1 MTRKEYR
8 QLIKKYKQAA
18 KEKYKKLTLERR
30 KRLKLPIS
38 EQIELLKKD
47 RKQRKAWK
55 RRIRSIEDTA
65 ERRSQKKGYRK
76 FRRLQHRKYKIAI
89 IVAVVLFVGYWCG
102 VWYYTATR
110 PLTPAQQSARAQS
123 EAVARKAMDE
133 GMVLLRNENQ
143 TLPLKQKRV
152 SVFGVG
158 SVRPVYGGGGAGG
171 IAAGSSDSLYTAFDQ
186 SGIQYSKP
194 LYNLY
199 SNYAA
204 TGKASTAEY
213 KQLGKS
219 LLDTLL
225 PSISGFLQ
233 STPKEMPASELSDD
247 VMNQAAAA
255 SDTAIY
261 VLPRTGT
268 ETIDLKVDELR
279 LSDNERQTLQK
290 LDKAF
295 KHIVVI
301 ANTTNTMELGFV
313 EEFSHID
320 SVLWVGA
327 PGELGFRS
335 VANALTGE
343 VTPSGKL
350 TDTYT
355 YNLESNPAV
364 VNTGNFQYRD
374 KDGNAV
380 RRYFENNQESI
391 YVGYR
396 YYEIFLSEEEYA
408 KTVQYPFGYGLSY
421 TTFNWSVQ
429 STKADAHEIT
439 ATIKVTNTGA
449 YAGKDVV
456 ELYYTSPFTQGAID
470 KSTIAL
476 GGFAK
481 TKQLQPGE
489 SDTVTVTFST
499 DSMAS
504 YDDQTARSWVLDKGD
519 YLIKVGHDVHHIMH
533 TFTYTQPSTKVIKT
547 DNTTGA
553 TVTNQFDDVR
563 GDITYLSR
571 SNPTDTMPTKPS
583 DKDYILP
590 DSVVQADYR
599 HIVKNQNI
607 PTTGAKNNILL
618 KDLKDLSYDDAK
630 WQAFLDQLTDKEL
643 VSLAGNGGY
652 WTIPIKRLGIPKTT
666 MYDGPASIRSF
677 LGAWSTVAY
686 PVPVVY
692 ASTWNTPLVEE
703 IGAAMGNEAKSFNV
717 DAVYAPSLNMHRSP
731 LGGRNFEYFS
741 EDPLVA
747 GKMGAAYT
755 RGIQSTGRVAVMKHF
770 VANDQE
776 TNRANYGLYVWTTE
790 QSLREIY
797 LKPFELAVKEGGAHG
812 AMSAFNRVGTTWA
825 GGSKALLTNVLRDEW
840 GFKGF
845 VITDA
850 GVAGQGDHFDAL
862 QATEAGNDLM
872 LAFLIDTPG
881 DNTYE
886 KQLKQ
891 YLKEDRAGTLVA
903 LRSAAHNI
911 CYYILQ
917 TDKLE

>member
-1 MTRKEYR
+1 MVKRYKTEA
-8 QLIKKYKQAA
+8 KK
-18 KEKYKKLTLERR
+18 KYKKLKQTQR
-30 KRLKLPIS
+30 KRLKLPLS
-38 EQIELLKKD
+38 RQIELLKKD
-47 RKQRKAWK
+47 RQQRKAWK
-55 RRIRSIEDTA
+55 RRITSVEDKQ
-65 ERRSQKKGYRK
+65 ERKAQKKGYKK
-76 FRRLQHRKYKIAI
+76 FRKLQHRKYKIAI
-89 IVAVVLFVGYWCG
+89 AVILVLFVGYWG
-102 VWYYTATR
+102 GKWYYTATR
-110 PLTPAQQSARAQS
+110 PLTAAQQAARSQS
-123 EAVARKAMDE
+123 EIVARKTMDE

-143 TLPLKQKRV
+143 TLPLKQKQV

-171 IAAGSSDSLYTAFDQ
+171 IASGSTNSLYAALDKA
-186 SGIQYSKP
+186 GIQYDKT

-204 TGKASTAEY
+204 TGKASTKEY
-213 KQLGKS
+213 KQPGKS

-225 PSISGFLQ
+225 PSIAGFLQ
-233 STPKEMPASELSDD
+233 STPKEMSASELSDD
-247 VMNQAAAA
+247 IISQASAN
-255 SDTAIY
+255 SDTAMY
-261 VLPRTGT
+261 VLPRAGM
-268 ETIDLKVDELR
+268 EAIDFKVDELR
-279 LSDNERQTLQK
+279 LSDNERKTLER

-295 KHIVVI
+295 KHIILIV
-301 ANTTNTMELGFV
+301 NTTNTMELGFV
-313 EEFSHID
+313 EDFAHID

-327 PGELGFRS
+327 PGELGTHS
-335 VANALTGE
+335 IAKALKGE

-355 YNLESNPAV
+355 YNIESNPAV
-364 VNTGNFQYRD
+364 ANTGNFQYHD
-374 KDGNAV
+374 KDGSLV

-396 YYEIFLSEEEYA
+396 YYETFLSNEDYK

-421 TTFNWSVQ
+421 TSFNWTVQ
-429 STKADAHEIT
+429 STKADSKEIT
-439 ATIKVTNTGA
+439 ATVKVTNTGS

-456 ELYYTSPFTQGAID
+456 ELYYTPPFTQGGLEKSAIE
-470 KSTIAL
+470 L

-481 TKQLQPGE
+481 TKLLQPGE
-489 SDTVTVTFST
+489 SDVLTITFST

-504 YDDQTARSWVLDKGD
+504 YDDQTAKAWVLDKGD
-519 YLIKVGHDVHHIMH
+519 YHIKIGHDVHHMIS
-533 TFTYTQPSTKVIKT
+533 TFTYTQPTTKTIKT
-547 DNTTGA
+547 DSSTG
-553 TVTNQFDDVR
+553 TEITNQFDNAR
-563 GDITYLSR
+563 GSITYLSR
-571 SNPTDTMPTKPS
+571 SNPTGTMPTKPT
-583 DKDYILP
+583 KEDYVLP
-590 DSVVQADYR
+590 DSVVQADYK
-599 HIVKNQNI
+599 HVTKNQAE
-607 PTTGAKNNILL
+607 PTTNATNNINL
-618 KDLKDLSYDDAK
+618 KDLKGLSYDDPK
-630 WQAFLDQLTDKEL
+630 WQKFLDQFTDKEL
-643 VSLAGNGGY
+643 VELSGNGGY
-652 WTIPIKRLGIPKTT
+652 WSIPVTRLGVPKTT

-692 ASTWNTPLVEE
+692 ASTWNAALVEE
-703 IGAAMGNEAKSFNV
+703 VGIAMGNEAKSFDV

-747 GKMGAAYT
+747 GKIGAAYI

-812 AMSAFNRVGTTWA
+812 AMSSFNRVGAIWA
-825 GGSKALLTNVLRDEW
+825 GGNKALLTNVLRNEW
-840 GFKGF
+840 GFRGF

-850 GVAGQGDHFDAL
+850 GVVGQGDHFDAL
-862 QATEAGNDLM
+862 QAAESGNDMILG
-872 LAFLIDTPG
+872 FLIDTPG

-886 KQLKQ
+886 KQLKK
-891 YLKEDRAGTLVA
+891 YLKEDRAGTLIA
-903 LRSAAHNI
+903 LRNAAHNI